1 MIDKSN
7 KSEGKSRR
15 IFIITFGFFL
25 MLFAGMIYSWSIF
38 INPIESELGFPRKE
52 TALVFTISLSISIIG
67 QITAGALKRKFK
79 TTLEF
84 GIPAL
89 LFVSGFFL
97 ASRITSIYALYLSY
111 GAMVGFAIGM
121 IYNAVLA
128 YTLDHFPQKQTGVVS
143 GALLM
148 GFGMGGMILGT
159 LATYLINQIGWRPV
173 FVGFGVIFSLLSL
186 AAVFVYRTDE
196 GSQHETDTANS
207 AGKDPKEM
215 VSSFSYVLLFVW
227 FLTTAAASLTIIG
240 HSAPIASDLGAN
252 SYLAAVAAGLVSV
265 LNGLSRVI
273 FGRLY
278 EVIGQ
283 KKMKLILTL
292 ISVSAGAACLL
303 GYSIGSLAVVLVG
316 YMLAGLENG
325 GNAVY
330 AGTLIKERYGQK
342 NYGINLGITNVHII
356 IASFLGNGLAGQI
369 RTASG
374 NYQGAL
380 TMMLGFG
387 LTSLLLFFITI
398 RVEKA
403 ENSRKEMKKVEQPH

>member
-1 MIDKSN
+1 
-7 KSEGKSRR
+7 
-15 IFIITFGFFL
+15 

-52 TALVFTISLSISIIG
+52 TALVFTISLSISILG

-79 TTLEF
+79 PTIVF

-89 LFVSGFFL
+89 LFVSGFYL
-97 ASRITSIYALYLSY
+97 ASRITNIYALYLSY

-128 YTLDHFPQKQTGVVS
+128 YTLDYFPQKQTGVVS

-159 LATYLINQIGWRPV
+159 LATYLIDRIGWRPV
-173 FVGFGVIFSLLSL
+173 FVGFGIIFSLLSL
-186 AAVFVYRTDE
+186 AAILIYKSDT
-196 GSQHETDTANS
+196 GSQAFEENTNGF
-207 AGKDPKEM
+207 GKTPREM
-215 VSSFSYVLLFVW
+215 IGSFSYVLLFLW

-252 SYLAAVAAGLVSV
+252 PYLAAVAAGLVSV

-278 EVIGQ
+278 EVLGQ
-283 KKMKLILTL
+283 KKMKLVLTL
-292 ISVSAGAACLL
+292 ISVSAGVACLL
-303 GYSIGSLAVVLVG
+303 GYSLGSLAVVLIG

-342 NYGINLGITNVHII
+342 NFGINLGITNVHII
-356 IASFLGNGLAGQI
+356 LASFLGNGLAGQI
-369 RTASG
+369 RTTSG

-387 LTSLLLFFITI
+387 LISLLLFFVTT

-403 ENSRKEMKKVEQPH
+403 ELLLKDVRKAERLQ